1 MGEFYGMPI
10 ILPSKDMKT
19 KKTTYTHSA
28 HQKPGNQLPTLSP
41 RKAPAVA
48 KIWIGLINCHLS
60 YTYLYISVCMYVSIG
75 LPITPSLFA

>member
-41 RKAPAVA
+41 RKAPALNSSWHTQF
-48 KIWIGLINCHLS
+48 K
-60 YTYLYISVCMYVSIG
+60 
-75 LPITPSLFA
+75 